1 MLRGRLPPCPYLR
14 PPSPGPRSHR
24 RRVSVNTSSSQTSSP
39 SSSTHAASVDKKS
52 IPPEKFQSAL
62 KLYSEFRMKEGLAQR
77 SPDPN
82 ATSPSSIVSFGAPGP
97 LTNASRSSQSKTAY
111 SFDVAP
117 SDWSSV
123 ISFDTSSQ
131 HSVKSGAKNKAIS
144 YQGTAVS
151 QRKRKRFGPVAKAE
165 TALIRHLGA
174 CEKCRGR
181 NVKCP
186 LEHHDIESL
195 DRALQSSPSKQEFD
209 SQYYNS
215 TSPINEFQTANA
227 PSGQATPVT
236 SQVQYELQGI
246 GEKFDVAPDLSL
258 DHDLIL
264 SPIID
269 LETSQSQNEN
279 NSSTSISLETR
290 VATHYSPFQHGGQF
304 PLGVWDCS
312 AYKCYFLDGECRHSF
327 IDEESLQA
335 HFENSHFEFTRID
348 PCLRWICTE
357 CFFVTTSHAC
367 GCGGTVKLFICG
379 NYIPTGLYPP
389 ELPPRTSYSSTVFN
403 IPTIF
408 PDDSY
413 TNTAFGQGLGF
424 HTNETQNF
432 GSDTNSIFYGDGSNM
447 YPSPNSST
455 YGSYNYDSTQPS
467 GNRYNG
473 YAWALTLGAKKATEI
488 PFPYRVMSLSQ
499 ISKHQKMFIY
509 VLISLVL
516 IFTCFQL
523 FPWMMSTISKIDQL
537 LPSIPTLGF
546 IGFLISFATSWA
558 TRHVHYTRKAKRCKM
573 RRCPLHTLTPLKP
586 QHGQK
591 VIPVLIHANVS

>member
-1 MLRGRLPPCPYLR
+1 M
-14 PPSPGPRSHR
+14 SISAATFAWA
-24 RRVSVNTSSSQTSSP
+24 SISS
-39 SSSTHAASVDKKS
+39 AKS
-52 IPPEKFQSAL
+52 IGEHLIKPDLVSLFIYACCQCRQEIYTSGEI
-62 KLYSEFRMKEGLAQR
+62 SNEFRMKEGLAQR

-558 TRHVHYTRKAKRCKM
+558 TRHVHYTRKAKRYKM
-573 RRCPLHTLTPLKP
+573 RRCPLHTLTPLKT